1 MANFVNPLDLIIIIT
16 LLFIGLIGVYNGFII
31 ECKKTISLFIAV
43 LFSKLIFQYIPFIKN
58 IFNPLISYVILII
71 ILIYILRVILN
82 LITYYSPI
90 IEIDKEVN
98 SFMGGILGI
107 LKGLIVASILL
118 FILELSP
125 IQSSSK
131 NKIFNKA
138 NQTSVLFKTCN
149 NIKNFLL
156 K

>member
-16 LLFIGLIGVYNGFII
+16 LLSIGLIGVYNGFII
-31 ECKKTISLFIAV
+31 ECKKTISLFMAV
-43 LFSKLIFQYIPFIKN
+43 LFSKLIFQYVPFIKN

-107 LKGLIVASILL
+107 LKGLIVTSILL

-138 NQTSVLFKTCN
+138 NQASVLFKTCN

>member
-107 LKGLIVASILL
+107 LKGLIVTSILL

>member
-1 MANFVNPLDLIIIIT
+1 MTNFVNPLDLIIIIT
-16 LLFIGLIGVYNGFII
+16 LLLIGAIGVYNGFIV

-43 LFSKLIFQYIPFIKN
+43 LLSKLIFQYVPFIKN
-58 IFNPLISYVILII
+58 IFNPLITYVILII
-71 ILIYILRVILN
+71 ILIYTLRVILN
-82 LITYYSPI
+82 LIIYYAPV

-98 SFMGGILGI
+98 NFMGGILGI
-107 LKGLIVASILL
+107 LKGLIVTSIVL

-125 IQSSSK
+125 IQDSSK

-138 NQTSVLFKTCN
+138 NQVSILFKTCN

>member
-71 ILIYILRVILN
+71 ILIYILRVIFN

>member
-16 LLFIGLIGVYNGFII
+16 LLSIGLIGVYNGFII
-31 ECKKTISLFIAV
+31 ECKKTISLFMAV
-43 LFSKLIFQYIPFIKN
+43 LFSKLIFQYVPFIKN

-107 LKGLIVASILL
+107 LKGLIVTSILL

-125 IQSSSK
+125 IQSYSK

-138 NQTSVLFKTCN
+138 NQASVLFKTCN